1 MGPTGPFRVLLLCL
15 PPGDEEEDEDLSTA
29 QNNDDTSPP
38 IRLQRV
44 GSESPAV
51 DGPEPTPAPVSLPLC
66 EEDDDEDELA
76 AMAGIELRSSASLAP
91 SISLNETGKV

>member
-15 PPGDEEEDEDLSTA
+15 PPDDDEDEEEDLSTA

-38 IRLQRV
+38 MRLHRV

-66 EEDDDEDELA
+66 EDGEELA
-76 AMAGIELRSSASLAP
+76 AIAGIVLRSSPSLAP
-91 SISLNETGKV
+91 SISLKETGKV